1 MWSSTQETVDILDLR
16 HYTSA
21 DLRPLLDRESEV
33 WASGMAWD
41 YRSSAEMI
49 LRYIDSKILPGYT
62 AIENG
67 RVVGYTFFVYEGT
80 KGVIGDL
87 FVSANGHSGAPNSAH
102 DDEVRMRLLTHAIE
116 TLQQTPGVRRIEAQL
131 LVHRSGSVSAP
142 FTREGFRVYPRLFM
156 QLPLAVSKPFYRE
169 PLPQLDGIM
178 VRNWTEADFQPA
190 AQCITAAYFGHIDS
204 DINDQYRTVAG
215 STRFLNNIVRFPG
228 CGVFDGAS
236 SLVAVNRSNGAMA
249 GLLLASRVRD
259 DVGHVTQICLTPEYR
274 GRGLGKALML
284 HCCRG
289 LQRRNFSQ
297 LTLTVTEANRPA
309 VELYEHLG
317 FETKRIFD
325 AFVWEG

>member
-87 FVSANGHSGAPNSAH
+87 FVSANGVGANASR

-131 LVHRSGSVSAP
+131 LAP
-142 FTREGFRVYPRLFM
+142 QIVLLIGRHLLQPRGALRIFIVG
-156 QLPLAVSKPFYRE
+156 ANRRG
-169 PLPQLDGIM
+169 PLPGDKRPRDHRPTDRRQ
-178 VRNWTEADFQPA
+178 ADHQPA
-190 AQCITAAYFGHIDS
+190 DRHRKQ
-204 DINDQYRTVAG
+204 
-215 STRFLNNIVRFPG
+215 
-228 CGVFDGAS
+228 
-236 SLVAVNRSNGAMA
+236 
-249 GLLLASRVRD
+249 RD
-259 DVGHVTQICLTPEYR
+259 DRADCDSI
-274 GRGLGKALML
+274 
-284 HCCRG
+284 
-289 LQRRNFSQ
+289 
-297 LTLTVTEANRPA
+297 
-309 VELYEHLG
+309 
-317 FETKRIFD
+317 RI
-325 AFVWEG
+325 A

>member
-1 MWSSTQETVDILDLR
+1 MASSTQNAAQQSVDILDLR

-41 YRSSAEMI
+41 YRSSADMI

-87 FVSANGHSGAPNSAH
+87 FVSAH
-102 DDEVRMRLLTHAIE
+102 DDARNNEVRMRLLTHAIE
-116 TLQQTPGVRRIEAQL
+116 TLQQTPGIRRIEAQL
-131 LVHRSGSVSAP
+131 LVHRSGSVSTP

-156 QLPLAVSKPFYRE
+156 QLPLRGTNSAMDVA
-169 PLPQLDGIM
+169 LPPMDDIEL
-178 VRNWTEADFQPA
+178 RYWTETDFQSS
-190 AQCITAAYFGHIDS
+190 AQVITSAYFGHIDS
-204 DINDQYRTVAG
+204 DINDQYRSVAG

-228 CGVFDGAS
+228 CGVFDGQAS
-236 SLVAVNRSNGAMA
+236 MVAFSRITGAMV
-249 GLLLASRVRD
+249 GLLLASRVRE
-259 DVGHVTQICLTPEYR
+259 DVGHVTQICLAPEFR
-274 GRGLGKALML
+274 GRGLGKAMMV

-289 LQRRNFSQ
+289 LRRRNFSQ
-297 LTLTVTEANRPA
+297 LTLTVTEANRSA
-309 VELYEHLG
+309 VELYERLG

>member
-1 MWSSTQETVDILDLR
+1 MASSTQATVDILDLR

-33 WASGMAWD
+33 WAQGMAWD

-87 FVSANGHSGAPNSAH
+87 FVSASGLGPDASR
-102 DDEVRMRLLTHAIE
+102 DGQVRMRLLTHAIE

-131 LVHRSGSVSAP
+131 LVHRAGSVSEP
-142 FTREGFRVYPRLFM
+142 FMREGFRVYPRLFM
-156 QLPLAVSKPFYRE
+156 QLPLRGANAAIDTTPVAMDDIEIRH
-169 PLPQLDGIM
+169 
-178 VRNWTEADFQPA
+178 WTEADFQPA
-190 AQCITAAYFGHIDS
+190 AQVITNAYFGHIDS

-228 CGVFDGAS
+228 CGIFDSQAS
-236 SLVAVNRSNGAMA
+236 MVAINRINGAMA

-259 DVGHVTQICLTPEYR
+259 DVGHVTQICLTPEFR
-274 GRGLGKALML
+274 SRGLGKAMMV

-289 LQRRNFSQ
+289 LRKRNFSQ

-309 VELYEHLG
+309 VELYERLG
-317 FETKRIFD
+317 FETKRVFD

>member
-87 FVSANGHSGAPNSAH
+87 FVSANGHSHPNPAR
-102 DDEVRMRLLTHAIE
+102 DNEVRMRLLTHAIE

-142 FTREGFRVYPRLFM
+142 FLQEGFRVYPRLFM
-156 QLPLAVSKPFYRE
+156 QLPLTLNAALDT
-169 PLPQLDGIM
+169 PLPAMPDIEI
-178 VRNWTEADFQPA
+178 RNWGEADFQPA
-190 AQCITAAYFGHIDS
+190 AQCITNAYFGHIDS
-204 DINDQYRTVAG
+204 DINDQYRTVAV

-228 CGVFDGAS
+228 CGVFDGQS
-236 SLVAVNRSNGAMA
+236 SLVAINRATGAMA

-259 DVGHVTQICLTPEYR
+259 DVGHVTQVCLTPEFR
-274 GRGLGKALML
+274 SRGLGKALMV

-289 LQRRNFSQ
+289 LRKRNFSQ

-309 VELYEHLG
+309 VELYERLG

>member
-87 FVSANGHSGAPNSAH
+87 FVSANGHGLDNQR

-131 LVHRSGSVSAP
+131 LVHRSGSVSEP

-156 QLPLAVSKPFYRE
+156 QLPLKGANAAI
-169 PLPQLDGIM
+169 DGALLVMDDIEL
-178 VRNWTEADFQPA
+178 RPWSEADFQPA
-190 AQCITAAYFGHIDS
+190 AQVITNAYFGHIDS

-228 CGVFDGAS
+228 CGVFDGQAS
-236 SLVAVNRSNGAMA
+236 MVAVSRITGAMA
-249 GLLLASRVRD
+249 GLLLASRVRE
-259 DVGHVTQICLTPEYR
+259 DVGHVTQICLTPEFR
-274 GRGLGKALML
+274 GRGLGKAMMV

-289 LQRRNFSQ
+289 LRRRNFSQ

-309 VELYEHLG
+309 VELYERLG

>member
-1 MWSSTQETVDILDLR
+1 MASGTQLTVDILDLR

-87 FVSANGHSGAPNSAH
+87 FVSANGHGLDSQR

-131 LVHRSGSVSAP
+131 LVHRSGSVAKP
-142 FTREGFRVYPRLFM
+142 FTSEGFRVYPRLFM
-156 QLPLAVSKPFYRE
+156 QLPLRVGNPAIDTA
-169 PLPQLDGIM
+169 LPPMNDIEI
-178 VRNWTEADFQPA
+178 RNWTEADFQPA
-190 AQCITAAYFGHIDS
+190 AQVITNAYFGHIDS
-204 DINDQYRTVAG
+204 DINDQYRSVQG

-228 CGVFDGAS
+228 CGVFDGQS
-236 SLVAVNRSNGAMA
+236 SLVAVNRVTGAMA

-259 DVGHVTQICLTPEYR
+259 DVGHVTQICLTPDYR
-274 GRGLGKALML
+274 GRGLGKALMV

-289 LQRRNFSQ
+289 LRKRNFSQ

-317 FETKRIFD
+317 FETKRVFD

>member
-1 MWSSTQETVDILDLR
+1 MWSVSPATVDILDLR

-67 RVVGYTFFVYEGT
+67 RVVGYTFFVYEGA

-87 FVSANGHSGAPNSAH
+87 FVSANGSSRSESSR
-102 DDEVRMRLLTHAIE
+102 DDEVRVRLLTHAIE

-142 FTREGFRVYPRLFM
+142 FLREDFKVYPRLFM
-156 QLPLAVSKPFYRE
+156 QLPLNEAAIDARIAAMPDIE
-169 PLPQLDGIM
+169 

-228 CGVFDGAS
+228 CGVFDQQAS
-236 SLVAVNRSNGAMA
+236 MVAVSRATGQMA
-249 GLLLASRVRD
+249 GMLLASRVRD
-259 DVGHVTQICLTPEYR
+259 DVGHVTQICLAPEFR
-274 GRGLGKALML
+274 GRGLGKALMVY
-284 HCCRG
+284 CCRG
-289 LQRRNFSQ
+289 LRKRGFSQ

-309 VELYEHLG
+309 VELYESLG

>member
-1 MWSSTQETVDILDLR
+1 MASSTQATVDILDLR

-87 FVSANGHSGAPNSAH
+87 FVSANGHSRPDGAH
-102 DDEVRMRLLTHAIE
+102 DDAVRMRLLTHAIE

-142 FTREGFRVYPRLFM
+142 FLQEGFRVFPRLFM
-156 QLPLAVSKPFYRE
+156 QLPLKGANPAIDIA
-169 PLPQLDGIM
+169 LPPVNDIEI
-178 VRNWTEADFQPA
+178 RNWTEADFQPA
-190 AQCITAAYFGHIDS
+190 AQVITNAYLGHIDS
-204 DINDQYRTVAG
+204 DINDQYRTAGG

-228 CGVFDGAS
+228 CGVFDAQAS
-236 SLVAVNRSNGAMA
+236 MVAVSRTTGSMA

-259 DVGHVTQICLTPEYR
+259 DVGHVTQVCLTPEFR
-274 GRGLGKALML
+274 GRGLGKDLMV

-289 LQRRNFSQ
+289 LKRRNFSQ

-309 VELYEHLG
+309 VELYERLG

-325 AFVWEG
+325 AFVWEV

>member
-1 MWSSTQETVDILDLR
+1 MSSSAQETVDILDLR

-87 FVSANGHSGAPNSAH
+87 FVSANGNSGSSAATR
-102 DDEVRMRLLTHAIE
+102 DSEVRMRLLTHAIE

-156 QLPLAVSKPFYRE
+156 QLPLRVASAAISTA
-169 PLPQLDGIM
+169 LPPVPDIEI
-178 VRNWTEADFQPA
+178 RNWAEGDFQSA
-190 AQCITAAYFGHIDS
+190 AQVITAAYFGHIDS

-228 CGVFDGAS
+228 CGVFDAQS
-236 SLVAVNRSNGAMA
+236 SLVAVSRSTGTVA

-259 DVGHVTQICLTPEYR
+259 DVGHVTQICVSPEFR
-274 GRGLGKALML
+274 GRGLGKALMVQ
-284 HCCRG
+284 CCRS
-289 LQRRNFSQ
+289 LQRRGFSQ

-309 VELYEHLG
+309 VDLYEHLG